1 MKSFSIDSKNRIH
14 VEDSPN
20 VQSSKP
26 GPHFGSEQQW
36 ARIADDFSVSRLV
49 GIWNKLPG
57 VTPVQRFTSRQ
68 TALSRIWTALQ
79 SLEPKQKSTV
89 RKPDVQVKVE
99 TRAEARGKRPVKEHE
114 GRTRQVIELLEA
126 EGGASLEQLVD
137 ATGWQKHSVRGFL
150 SGTIRKKMGM
160 EVISSKNANGVRV
173 YRISAAARKREQPAK
188 GMNT

>member
-20 VQSSKP
+20 VQSNKP
-26 GPHFGSEQQW
+26 GPHFGSEQEW
-36 ARIADDFSVSRLV
+36 ARIAADFSVSRLV
-49 GIWNKLPG
+49 GIWNKLSG
-57 VTPVQRFTSRQ
+57 VAPVQRFTSRQ

-79 SLEPKQKSTV
+79 SLEPKQKRTV
-89 RKPDVQVKVE
+89 RKPDVQVQAE
-99 TRAEARGKRPVKEHE
+99 TRSHARGKGDRE
-114 GRTRQVIELLEA
+114 GSKGRAAQVIALLEG

-160 EVISSKNANGVRV
+160 EVISSKNANGARV
-173 YRISAAARKREQPAK
+173 YRINAAARKREQPAK
-188 GMNT
+188 GMKT